1 MATSSPT
8 LEERFDQLMKLNDE
22 KDAQLDHLR
31 RQLDLAMRNTKRSSK
46 ALIPLVTPKP
56 QESKPRKRLATPAK
70 KKEG

>member
-31 RQLDLAMRNTKRSSK
+31 RQLDLAMRNTERSSK
-46 ALIPLVTPKP
+46 ALIPLVTLKP
-56 QESKPRKRLATPAK
+56 QESKPRKRLVTLAK